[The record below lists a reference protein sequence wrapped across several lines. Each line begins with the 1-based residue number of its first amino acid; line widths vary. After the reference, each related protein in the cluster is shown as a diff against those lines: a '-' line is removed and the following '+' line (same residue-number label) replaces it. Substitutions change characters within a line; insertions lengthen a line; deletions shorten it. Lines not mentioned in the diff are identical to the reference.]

1 MKTTSADLLEFG
13 ALQEL
18 LRRYVESNLGRQ
30 HLARLAPTS
39 DRAEADSRLAD
50 AAEAIAYVQAAA
62 QPQMPTR
69 GAAVRIRFDSLA
81 DPSRALH
88 KLGIEGACLEAKE
101 IYELTHLLARA
112 VEIRRLLSACG
123 ARFPRLAAK
132 ARAIAEFS
140 PVVADLA
147 GKITPEGEVVD
158 EASPALARLR
168 RDIDR
173 QRSLVQ
179 ESLERFL
186 RRHREEGVLREEF
199 VTIRNER
206 FVIPVVAGQQHR
218 LEGVVHG
225 SSGSGHTFFLEPLE
239 TIELNNELVRLVE
252 EEQREVHRLLREM
265 TERLRAYAAAIQATV
280 EVLGALDLL
289 FATARFAV
297 DFDCTVARFS
307 PPETPRLRLCQA
319 RHPLLEDVLRRRGGR
334 VVPLTLTLEG
344 PCRTLLI
351 SGPNTGGKTVALKT
365 VGLLALMA
373 QSGLPVPCAE
383 AELPLF
389 DQVLADIGDAQSIQE
404 SLSTFSA
411 HVTRVRQ
418 MLEALGPDSLVLLDE
433 LGRATD
439 PEEGGALGAV
449 ILERCRAKGAFT
461 LASTHLVALK
471 IYGATTPGV
480 LNASMGFDAAT
491 LEPTYQLSVGAPGR
505 SAGLDIARRLGLPQE
520 LIEEARE
527 RLGARERD
535 LSRLLDE
542 LDRRLGE
549 LGRLQ
554 QELEREKRALAAQQ
568 KSLADEWRRRETRK
582 LEELERRC
590 EVALERFEV
599 QARDA
604 IERLLRDAEPKR
616 AAAAMRRVA
625 AAKRQLGAEIEVT
638 LRKAREEVTGTVPA
652 TPAAHLREGASV
664 RLRSWPG
671 PARVRRLLPHEQVE
685 VEAGAVRLRVPLS
698 DIVEVLP
705 EQGPPH
711 LSAGISFHPAPGR
724 ENWAKA
730 EIRVI
735 GEHAEEARALVEK
748 FLDDAAL
755 AGLRRVRI
763 VHGHGMG
770 VLRGTIASL
779 LTENPHVAR
788 FYHADPVEGGAGV
801 TIVELRGGDEPQ

>member
-13 ALQEL
+13 ALKGL
-18 LRRYVESNLGRQ
+18 LNRYVESSLGREA
-30 HLARLAPTS
+30 LARLEPTS
-39 DRAEADSRLAD
+39 DRGQAESRLAD

-62 QPQMPTR
+62 QPQPPSR
-69 GAAVRIRFDSLA
+69 GAAVRIRFDCQV
-81 DPSRALH
+81 DPSQSLH

-101 IYELTHLLARA
+101 IYELTQLLARA
-112 VEIRRLLSACG
+112 VEIRRLLTACG
-123 ARFPRLAAK
+123 ARFPRLAAR
-132 ARAIAEFS
+132 ARAIAEFA

-147 GKITPEGEVVD
+147 GKITPEGEVID

-173 QRSLVQ
+173 QRSRVQ

-186 RRHREEGVLREEF
+186 RRHREEGILREEL
-199 VTIRNER
+199 VTIRNGR
-206 FVIPVVAGQQHR
+206 FVIPIVAGRQHR

-225 SSGSGHTFFLEPLE
+225 SSGSGHTLFLEPLE

-297 DFDCTVARFS
+297 DFGCTVARFS
-307 PPETPRLRLCQA
+307 PPEAPRLRLCQA
-319 RHPLLEDVLRRRGGR
+319 RHPLLEDVLRRRGRR

-344 PCRTLLI
+344 ACRTLLI

-389 DQVLADIGDAQSIQE
+389 DQILADIGDAQSIQE

-461 LASTHLVALK
+461 LASTHLLALK
-471 IYGATTPGV
+471 VYGATTPGV

-491 LEPTYQLSVGAPGR
+491 LEPTYELSVGAPGK
-505 SAGLDIARRLGLPQE
+505 SAGLEIAGRLGLPEE
-520 LIEEARE
+520 LVEGARN
-527 RLGARERD
+527 RLGERERD
-535 LSRLLDE
+535 LGRFLDE
-542 LDRRLGE
+542 LHRQLQE
-549 LGRLQ
+549 LGRLR
-554 QELEREKRALAAQQ
+554 QELEKDKRALAAQQ
-568 KSLADEWRRRETRK
+568 RSLAEEWRRRETRK
-582 LEELERRC
+582 LEELEQRC
-590 EVALERFEV
+590 EAALNRFEA
-599 QARDA
+599 QAREA
-604 IERLLRDAEPKR
+604 IERVVREVELKQAT
-616 AAAAMRRVA
+616 AAMRRLSAV
-625 AAKRQLGAEIEVT
+625 KRELREEIEAT
-638 LRKAREEVTGTVPA
+638 LRKAEEEA
-652 TPAAHLREGASV
+652 LPAAQIREGACV

-671 PARVRRLLPHEQVE
+671 PARVRRLLPHEEVE
-685 VEAGAVRLRVPLS
+685 VEAGAVRLRVPVR
-698 DIVEVLP
+698 DVVEVLP
-705 EQGPPH
+705 EPAPPRS
-711 LSAGISFHPAPGR
+711 SAGISFHPAPGR
-724 ENWAKA
+724 ESWEKA

-735 GEHAEEARALVEK
+735 GEHAEEARARVEK

-770 VLRGTIASL
+770 VLRGAIASL
-779 LTENPHVAR
+779 LTESPHVAR
-788 FYHADPVEGGAGV
+788 FYSADPMEGGAGV
-801 TIVELRGGDEPQ
+801 TIVELRGGDELG

>member
-13 ALQEL
+13 ALKEL
-18 LRRYVESNLGRQ
+18 LSRYIESSLGR
-30 HLARLAPTS
+30 HELARMAPTS
-39 DRAEADSRLAD
+39 DRAEAESRLAD
-50 AAEAIAYVQAAA
+50 AAEAIAYTQAAA
-62 QPQMPTR
+62 QPQPPTR
-69 GAAVRIRFDSLA
+69 GAAVRLRFDSLV
-81 DPSRALH
+81 DPSKSLH

-112 VEIRRLLSACG
+112 VEIRRLLAACS

-140 PVVADLA
+140 PLVADLA

-158 EASPALARLR
+158 EASPALTRLR

-199 VTIRNER
+199 VTIRNGR
-206 FVIPVVAGQQHR
+206 FVIPVVAGRQHR

-239 TIELNNELVRLVE
+239 TIELNNELVRLLE

-265 TERLRAYAAAIQATV
+265 TERLRAYAPAIQAAV

-289 FATARFAV
+289 FAIARFAV
-297 DFDCTVARFS
+297 DFGCTVARFS
-307 PPETPRLRLCQA
+307 PPEAPRLRLSQA
-319 RHPLLEDVLRRRGGR
+319 RHPLLEDVLRRHGRR
-334 VVPLTLTLEG
+334 VVPLSLTLEG
-344 PCRTLLI
+344 DCRTLLI

-365 VGLLALMA
+365 VGLVALMA

-389 DQVLADIGDAQSIQE
+389 HQILADIGDAQSIQE

-439 PEEGGALGAV
+439 PEEGGAFGAV
-449 ILERCRAKGAFT
+449 ILERCRARGAFT
-461 LASTHLVALK
+461 LASTHLLALK

-480 LNASMGFDAAT
+480 LNAGMGLDAST
-491 LEPTYQLSVGAPGR
+491 LEPTYQLSVGAPGK
-505 SAGLDIARRLGLPQE
+505 SAGLEIARRLGLPEE
-520 LIEEARE
+520 LIEAARQ
-527 RLGARERD
+527 RLGTRERD
-535 LSRLLDE
+535 LSRFLDE
-542 LDRRLGE
+542 LHRRLE
-549 LGRLQ
+549 
-554 QELEREKRALAAQQ
+554 ELERLRKELEQDKRALAAQQ
-568 KSLADEWRRRETRK
+568 KSLAEEWRRREARK

-590 EVALERFEV
+590 EAALQRFEA
-599 QARDA
+599 QAREA
-604 IERLLRDAEPKR
+604 IEHLVRDAGAKHAPAAVRRISAIKR
-616 AAAAMRRVA
+616 E
-625 AAKRQLGAEIEVT
+625 LGEEVEAT
-638 LRKAREEVTGTVPA
+638 LRGAREEA
-652 TPAAHLREGASV
+652 TPAAQVHEGASV

-685 VEAGAVRLRVPLS
+685 VEAGAVRLRVPVS
-698 DIVEVLP
+698 DVVEVLP
-705 EQGPPH
+705 EPETPG
-711 LSAGISFHPAPGR
+711 SSTGIRFHPAPGR
-724 ENWAKA
+724 ESWDKA

-735 GEHAEEARALVEK
+735 GEHAEEARARVEK
-748 FLDDAAL
+748 FLDDAVL

-770 VLRGTIASL
+770 VLRGTIADL
-779 LTENPHVAR
+779 LNESPHVAR
-788 FYHADPVEGGAGV
+788 FYPADPMEGGAGV

>member
-1 MKTTSADLLEFG
+1 MKTSSADLLEFG
-13 ALQEL
+13 ALKEL
-18 LRRYVESNLGRQ
+18 LSRYIESSLGRQ
-30 HLARLAPTS
+30 ELDRLAPTS
-39 DRAEADSRLAD
+39 DRGEAESRLAD
-50 AAEAIAYVQAAA
+50 AAEAIAYIQAAA
-62 QPQMPTR
+62 QPQPPTR
-69 GAAVRIRFDSLA
+69 GAAVRIRFDSLV
-81 DPSRALH
+81 DPSKSLH

-112 VEIRRLLSACG
+112 VEIRRLLTACS

-132 ARAIAEFS
+132 ARAIGEFS
-140 PVVADLA
+140 PLVADLA
-147 GKITPEGEVVD
+147 GKITPEGEVAD

-199 VTIRNER
+199 VTIRNGR
-206 FVIPVVAGQQHR
+206 FVIPVVAGRQHR

-239 TIELNNELVRLVE
+239 TIELNNELVRLLE

-265 TERLRAYAAAIQATV
+265 TERLRAYAPAIQAAG

-297 DFDCTVARFS
+297 DFGCRVARFS
-307 PPETPRLRLCQA
+307 PPEAPRLRLSQA
-319 RHPLLEDVLRRRGGR
+319 RHPLLEDVLRRHGRR

-344 PCRTLLI
+344 DCRTLLI

-365 VGLLALMA
+365 VGLVALMA

-389 DQVLADIGDAQSIQE
+389 DQILADIGDAQSIQE

-449 ILERCRAKGAFT
+449 ILERCRARGAFT
-461 LASTHLVALK
+461 LASTHLLALK

-480 LNASMGFDAAT
+480 LNASMGFDAST
-491 LEPTYQLSVGAPGR
+491 LEPTYVLSVGAPGK
-505 SAGLDIARRLGLPQE
+505 SAGLEIARRLGLPEE
-520 LIEEARE
+520 LIEAARQ
-527 RLGARERD
+527 RLGTRERD
-535 LSRLLDE
+535 LSHFLDE
-542 LDRRLGE
+542 LHRRLEE
-549 LGRLQ
+549 LERLR
-554 QELEREKRALAAQQ
+554 QELEQDKRALAAQQ
-568 KSLADEWRRRETRK
+568 KSLAEEWRRREARK

-590 EVALERFEV
+590 EAALQRFEA
-599 QARDA
+599 QAREA
-604 IERLLRDAEPKR
+604 IEHLVRDAGAKH
-616 AAAAMRRVA
+616 AAAAVRRISAV
-625 AAKRQLGAEIEVT
+625 KRELGEEVEAT
-638 LRKAREEVTGTVPA
+638 LRRAQEEA
-652 TPAAHLREGASV
+652 TPAAQVRQGACV
-664 RLRSWPG
+664 RLRSWPA

-685 VEAGAVRLRVPLS
+685 VEAGAVRLRVPVS
-698 DIVEVLP
+698 DVVEVLP
-705 EQGPPH
+705 EPGPPRP
-711 LSAGISFHPAPGR
+711 SAGIGFHPAPGR
-724 ENWAKA
+724 ESWEKA

-735 GEHAEEARALVEK
+735 GEHAEEARARVEK
-748 FLDDAAL
+748 FLDDAVL

-770 VLRGTIASL
+770 VLRGTIAAL
-779 LTENPHVAR
+779 LSESPHVAR
-788 FYHADPVEGGAGV
+788 FYPADPMEGGAGV
-801 TIVELRGGDEPQ
+801 TIVELRGGEELQ